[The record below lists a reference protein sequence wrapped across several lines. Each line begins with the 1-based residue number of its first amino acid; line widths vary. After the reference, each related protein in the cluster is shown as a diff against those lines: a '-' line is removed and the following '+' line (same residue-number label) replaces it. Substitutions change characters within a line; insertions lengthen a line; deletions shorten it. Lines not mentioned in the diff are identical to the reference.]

1 MSTRFTVFDAS
12 PEAVRKINALEM
24 YGQKEVESDLIEL
37 IKLRAS
43 QLNGC
48 AFCVDMHSVDMQKKG
63 TPDRK
68 IFAVSAWKE
77 ATFFDER
84 ERLTLE
90 LTEAVTNIG
99 GGVDDDLWARA
110 NKEFGDKGLSDMIV
124 AIATINVWNRLA
136 VATHQ
141 APPPLES

>member
-1 MSTRFTVFDAS
+1 
-12 PEAVRKINALEM
+12 M

-77 ATFFDER
+77 ATFFDDR

-90 LTEAVTNIG
+90 LTEAVTHIG
-99 GGVDDDLWARA
+99 AGGVDDDLWARA
-110 NKEFGDKGLSDMIV
+110 NKEFGDKGLSDMIL
-124 AIATINVWNRLA
+124 AIATINVWNRIA

>member
-141 APPPLES
+141 ATPPLES